1 MQRLQACLIVCLAT
15 LMLLLVPPGVT
26 QPLRTA
32 SAPAFT
38 VQSWETEPAAGMF
51 LVAQRGLDDPFF
63 GRTVILL
70 LSHSIAGSEGLIVN
84 QRSKLRLSDVLAD
97 IDTAQA
103 DNYPLFFGG
112 PLGIH
117 QVFML
122 LHKAPSLPRV
132 RRIAGDIYFSDS
144 RQTLEDMLASKMPAS
159 ELQFYH
165 GYASWTTGQLAVELA
180 RGSWHLVKAD
190 ADAVFG
196 AANEDLWERMINKLE
211 PNGIEVQLDPLLP
224 CCLAARAAGSS

>member
-1 MQRLQACLIVCLAT
+1 
-15 LMLLLVPPGVT
+15 
-26 QPLRTA
+26 
-32 SAPAFT
+32 
-38 VQSWETEPAAGMF
+38 
-51 LVAQRGLDDPFF
+51 
-63 GRTVILL
+63 
-70 LSHSIAGSEGLIVN
+70 
-84 QRSKLRLSDVLAD
+84 
-97 IDTAQA
+97 
-103 DNYPLFFGG
+103 
-112 PLGIH
+112 
-117 QVFML
+117 L

-159 ELQFYH
+159 ELHFYL

-224 CCLAARAAGSS
+224 CCLAVRAAGSS